1 MFWSTRFAWLGYATA
16 LFAALTV
23 YATAM
28 IYAQLK
34 TVPNWH
40 SALTPLCYLAFSLAT
55 GLLLVSAIG
64 SSETVLSLPVSI
76 TAAIVLVLAWG
87 AKLLWWNRAG
97 KVGFSDT
104 GSDTGTATGL
114 GHLGKVRLLEKPH
127 SGENY
132 LTKEMVHQIG
142 RKHAR
147 KLRLIALVLG
157 LALPLLMC
165 FLALSTGWTT
175 PLLLIAFVSMMGGL
189 FAERWLFFAEAKHA
203 VSLYY

>member
-1 MFWSTRFAWLGYATA
+1 MRIAPLGYLVSA
-16 LFAALTV
+16 LAAATV

-40 SALTPLCYLAFSLAT
+40 SALTPLCYLAFSLAS
-55 GLLLVSAIG
+55 GLVLASVIG
-64 SSETVLSLPVSI
+64 TSDTVLSLP
-76 TAAIVLVLAWG
+76 TPIVCVLALVAAWI
-87 AKLLWWNRAG
+87 AKLVWWNRAASI
-97 KVGFSDT
+97 GFSQT

-114 GHLGKVRLLEKPH
+114 GRFGKVRLFEKPH

-132 LTKEMVHQIG
+132 LTREMVHRIG
-142 RKHAR
+142 RKHAN

-157 LALPLLMC
+157 LVIPLVSC
-165 FLALSTGWTT
+165 FLALSSTFTT
-175 PLLLIAFVSMMGGL
+175 PLLLVGLVSMMGGL